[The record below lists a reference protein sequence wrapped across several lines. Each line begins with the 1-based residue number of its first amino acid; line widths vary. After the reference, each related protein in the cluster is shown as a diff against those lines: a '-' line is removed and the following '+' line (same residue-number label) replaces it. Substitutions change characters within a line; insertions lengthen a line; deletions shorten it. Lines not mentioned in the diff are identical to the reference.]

1 MDRTSAAI
9 EAVVNKELIEANKKY
24 PHFSSLHE
32 GYGVILE
39 EVEET
44 EAELQE
50 VRKYLGYAWQM
61 IKDNNT
67 KLAISHVCR
76 LKSAAKALMAEACQ
90 VAAMA
95 QKILDSETAREPMR
109 LHTEHPEKAATH
121 DGR

>member
-1 MDRTSAAI
+1 MDKASAAI
-9 EAVVNKELIEANKKY
+9 DAIVNKELIEANKKY
-24 PHFSSLHE
+24 PYFSSLHE

-61 IKDNNT
+61 IKSNDA
-67 KLAISHVCR
+67 KLAINHVCR

-95 QKILDSETAREPMR
+95 QKILDSETARAKPKY
-109 LHTEHPEKAATH
+109 HVYSEKATEY